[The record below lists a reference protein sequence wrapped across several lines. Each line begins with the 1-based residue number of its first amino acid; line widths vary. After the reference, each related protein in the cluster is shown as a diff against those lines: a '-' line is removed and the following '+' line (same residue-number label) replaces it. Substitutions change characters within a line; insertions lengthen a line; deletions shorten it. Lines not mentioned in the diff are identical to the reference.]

1 MLTNVV
7 VHQCSPRSIQ
17 AQRMIN
23 ALWLEIQQRYQFAGE
38 NDIRPEDFEGKRQA
52 FWLATRGDSV
62 LGSIGLK
69 VHDQITAE
77 LDAMYVIPDYRGK
90 GIAQKLYQQLE
101 KYARQK
107 RFAKIRLKS
116 GTSQPESLRFYE
128 KLGFKKVACVDT
140 DKPDIQTR
148 CYEFELSQS
157 ALINI

>member
-1 MLTNVV
+1 
-7 VHQCSPRSIQ
+7 
-17 AQRMIN
+17 MIN

-116 GTSQPESLRFYE
+116 GTSQPESLRFY
-128 KLGFKKVACVDT
+128 
-140 DKPDIQTR
+140 
-148 CYEFELSQS
+148 
-157 ALINI
+157 